1 MKKLYLRILSSI
13 LAVALVISSCV
24 FINARAVDASSEYVP
39 VYDTNGSAVSNHL
52 QVTTAN
58 DAYGQHFKTTKPF
71 NSYRIE
77 MRKGSGGDSIDV
89 QLSIYEWNYSYE
101 NTLRCAP
108 IVSTTKAVSGTGIM
122 KWYDVTL
129 NKVLPAGE
137 YLFHVSCYGSTTENK
152 YAIAAVYNGN
162 GNGNNYTYKF
172 FQDAVTKQSDR
183 DMKLELGFTEN
194 ADVYFDKVSQSNTT
208 TLYKHSAY
216 AEDELQSDNLSL
228 KLGSG
233 TKCLSQRLKT
243 TKDIYGFGFETV
255 TWGSK
260 DSTITLSAYQ
270 WHDNYEKTLKQKPVI
285 SQRVWA
291 TGASVKNDRTAWIKF
306 EQALT
311 AGEYL
316 FVLDNADGYVGC
328 KYALTNN
335 TTDGYAYVDG
345 AEMEWT
351 LGLSLFI
358 KDETVSGLF
367 QTVEPVYNSTGSAVA
382 PEETVLE
389 STEDKY
395 TVKPDT
401 WVFTD
406 GLGRESLTNED
417 VGDPKTDKNVAIFY
431 WDWHQNNGAS
441 TGYNI
446 QKTID
451 AGNTSKLYKSETLGS
466 VAYWNEPI
474 YGYYTSSDQWV
485 LRKQS
490 ELLANAGIDTIFL
503 DYSNAMATYR
513 DSYISLYDEW
523 SNAME
528 SGVNTPK
535 ISYYLPMRDD
545 SEKATQ
551 NMLKLLYSDLY
562 LGVEKGSEYQKLWFY
577 YEGKPMLIA
586 KQADFQ
592 NPTDNLMQEIKDFF
606 TFRNPDENYTY
617 AYSGIPTDTW
627 GWSSIYP
634 QTQYKA
640 SGTTNV
646 EEMAV
651 SPAQN
656 WNSSLQRKS
665 FMNGLDIRGRSYT
678 YNTVSKESGAEASK
692 YGYNLK
698 EQFDHALKIDPE
710 ILYITGW
717 NEWTVG
723 RAEYTGNRDLL
734 SSECNGYHFMDQ
746 YNDEY
751 SRDIE
756 PSKGELKDHY
766 YYQVVNNIRKYKG
779 VNAIEKA
786 GAAKKIVLNSENSTL
801 KEQWENVTPYFAAYQ
816 DNIQDRDSGGR
827 VATITD
833 GTTTS
838 DVYYKDQ
845 SGRNDI
851 VCSQVA
857 RDMEYVY
864 FNIECKDNI
873 TSPSS
878 DDSLWMNL
886 YIDSDQ
892 TNQGWETFD
901 YVVRN
906 YGKSNAELL
915 KFTGTGNNSF
925 DTVKVD
931 NVSYELEG
939 KYLTIK
945 IPKASLELSGYDF
958 TINFSCTDNV
968 HDDSD
973 ISGDNNG
980 QYENFSGDIMD
991 FYISGDVAP
1000 GGRFKYSYISTA
1012 AEAQKSCNDN
1022 AHADENCDGKCDAC
1036 GMIMDGFSS
1045 LAGYSAKLKD
1055 NICFEVYLDLE
1066 SSEIKPESF
1075 VKISYPNGTSENVLI
1090 SEAQKDTETIPGKT
1104 LYIVSCDVAAKEM
1117 TDIIELQ
1124 VYPDGSEGTK
1134 GTCYKCSVKDY
1145 ADIIL
1150 NNQNVNEYQQAAKL
1164 VEAMLHY
1171 GGYAQKWFSYNLS
1184 KLADATLDSDDEM
1197 QNVTSGVLSQ
1207 YRHSAEMSKL
1217 NDSIS
1222 FEGVTLL
1229 LETNTALRFFFTLND
1244 NVEIDDVNFV
1254 CNQKELEP
1262 FVITRNNTKYYC
1274 VDINDISAQELDDSF
1289 DLVISYDGNEG
1300 TISACALSY
1309 CYEVLDNPSFVLPIN
1324 LTKALYLYNVAAE
1337 EYFALD

>member
-24 FINARAVDASSEYVP
+24 IINARAVDAQSVYVP

-52 QVTTAN
+52 QVATAN

-71 NSYRIE
+71 DSYRVS
-77 MRKGSGGDSIDV
+77 MQKGSGGDSIDV

-108 IVSTTKAVSGTGIM
+108 IVYTTKTVSGTM
-122 KWYDVTL
+122 QWYDVTL

-137 YLFHVSCYGSTTENK
+137 YLFHVSCYGSTTTNR
-152 YAIAAVYNGN
+152 YAIAAVNTEEGN
-162 GNGNNYTYKF
+162 GNSYKYGF
-172 FQDAVTKQSDR
+172 FRDSVTKQSSI

-194 ADVYFDKVSQSNTT
+194 ADVYFDAVSQSNTT

-335 TTDGYAYVDG
+335 TTEGYAYVDG

-351 LGLSLFI
+351 LGLSLFL

-367 QTVEPVYNSTGSAVA
+367 QTVGPVYNSTGSAVA
-382 PEETVLE
+382 PEESVLE

-417 VGDPKTDKNVAIFY
+417 VGDPKMDKNVAIFY

-451 AGNTSKLYKSETLGS
+451 AGNTSKLYESETLGS

-586 KQADFQ
+586 KQSDFR
-592 NPTDNLMQEIKDFF
+592 NPTDNLMKEIKDFF
-606 TFRNPDENYTY
+606 TFRNPDGNYTY
-617 AYSGIPTDTW
+617 GNSNIATDTW

-640 SGTTNV
+640 SGSTNV
-646 EEMAV
+646 EEMSV

-656 WNSSLQRKS
+656 WDSTYNKKS
-665 FMNGLDIRGRSYT
+665 FMNGLNVRGRSYT
-678 YNTVSKESGAEASK
+678 YNTVSKESGADASK
-692 YGYNLK
+692 YGYNLQ
-698 EQFDHALKIDPE
+698 EQFDYALDIDPE

-723 RAEYTGNRDLL
+723 RAEYTGLTPLL
-734 SSECNGYHFMDQ
+734 SSECNDYYFMDQ

-786 GAAKKIVLNSENSTL
+786 SAAKKIVLNSENSTL

-906 YGKSNAELL
+906 YGKGNAELL
-915 KFTGTGNNSF
+915 KFTGTGDNSF

-945 IPKASLELSGYDF
+945 IPKDSLGLSGYDF

-973 ISGDNNG
+973 ISGDDNG

-1012 AEAQKSCNDN
+1012 TEAQKSCNDN

-1090 SEAQKDTETIPGKT
+1090 SEAQKDTETILGKT

-1124 VYPDGSEGTK
+1124 VYPDGAEGAK
-1134 GTCYKCSVKDY
+1134 GTCYKCSVKEY

-1150 NNQNVNEYQQAAKL
+1150 NNQDENEYKQAAKL

-1184 KLADATLDSDDEM
+1184 KLADATLDSDVEM

-1207 YRHSAEMSKL
+1207 YRHSAEISKL

-1229 LETNTALRFFFTLND
+1229 LETQTALRFFFTLND